1 MNASVEA
8 DPYGVLVADDHQ
20 LFRDGLRSLVL
31 AMPDARLVGE
41 AADGLEVV
49 ALAASRQP
57 DVIVMDLRMPH
68 LDGVEA
74 TRRILAERADI
85 RVLVVS
91 MLDDDASV
99 FAAIRAGA
107 RGYVLKGA
115 GHEEVIQAIR
125 AVHRGEAIFG
135 AGIAARMAS
144 YFAHLTPTVD
154 YAFPELTKSER
165 DVLRLLAE
173 GLQNAQIAE
182 RLYLAPKTV
191 RNSVS
196 SILTKLN
203 VADRTEAALR
213 AREAGVRGT
222 MPPVEFQRPTTK
234 KGST

>member
-1 MNASVEA
+1 MNGPVE
-8 DPYGVLVADDHQ
+8 PGPFGVLVADDHL

-49 ALAASRQP
+49 ALATACQP
-57 DVIVMDLRMPH
+57 DVIVMDLRMPR

-74 TRRILAERADI
+74 TRRILAENAEI

-99 FAAIRAGA
+99 FAAMRSGA
-107 RGYVLKGA
+107 RGYILKGA
-115 GHEEVIQAIR
+115 GHEEVIEAIR
-125 AVHRGEAIFG
+125 SVHRGDAIFG

-144 YFAHLTPTVD
+144 YFAHLTPAVED
-154 YAFPELTKSER
+154 AFPELSKTER

-173 GLQNAQIAE
+173 GLQNAQIAQ

-191 RNSVS
+191 RNNVS
-196 SILTKLN
+196 SILAKLN

-213 AREAGVRGT
+213 ARAAGVQGPRH
-222 MPPVEFQRPTTK
+222 R
-234 KGST
+234 

>member
-1 MNASVEA
+1 MSSRSVE
-8 DPYGVLVADDHQ
+8 PFRVLVADDHQ

-41 AADGLEVV
+41 AADGPEAVT
-49 ALAASRQP
+49 LATASRP
-57 DVIVMDLRMPH
+57 DVVVMDLRMPGM
-68 LDGVEA
+68 DGVEA
-74 TRRILAERADI
+74 TRRILAEHADT

-115 GHEEVIQAIR
+115 GHEEVSQAIR
-125 AVHRGEAIFG
+125 AVYRGEGIFG
-135 AGIAARMAS
+135 AAIAARMAI
-144 YFAHLTPTVD
+144 YFAQLTPAVET
-154 YAFPELTKSER
+154 AFPELTRTER

-173 GLQNAQIAE
+173 GLSNAQIAE
-182 RLYLAPKTV
+182 RLYLAPKTI
-191 RNSVS
+191 RNNVS

-213 AREAGVRGT
+213 ARDAGLRGGPSQHT
-222 MPPVEFQRPTTK
+222 GQ
-234 KGST
+234 

>member
-1 MNASVEA
+1 MNGPAE
-8 DPYGVLVADDHQ
+8 PGPFGVLVADDHL

-49 ALAASRQP
+49 ALAAACKP

-74 TRRILAERADI
+74 TRRILAENAEI

-99 FAAIRAGA
+99 FAAMRTGA

-115 GHEEVIQAIR
+115 GHEEVIEAIR
-125 AVHRGEAIFG
+125 SVHRGDAIFG
-135 AGIAARMAS
+135 AGIAARMAN
-144 YFAHLTPTVD
+144 YFAHLTPAVED
-154 YAFPELTKSER
+154 AFPELTKTER

-173 GLQNAQIAE
+173 GLQNAQIAQ

-191 RNSVS
+191 RNNVS
-196 SILTKLN
+196 SILAKLN

-213 AREAGVRGT
+213 AREAGVHGT
-222 MPPVEFQRPTTK
+222 PPRRR
-234 KGST
+234 

>member
-1 MNASVEA
+1 VNQLPEA
-8 DPYGVLVADDHQ
+8 KPFDVVVADDHE

-31 AMPDARLVGE
+31 SMPDARLVGE
-41 AADGLEVV
+41 AADGPEVI
-49 ALAASRQP
+49 ALAAALRP
-57 DVIVMDLRMPH
+57 EVIVMDIRMPH

-74 TRRILAERADI
+74 TRRILAENAQI

-99 FAAIRAGA
+99 FAAMRAGA

-115 GHEEVIQAIR
+115 GHEHVIDAIR
-125 AVHRGEAIFG
+125 SVHRGDAILG
-135 AGIAARMAS
+135 AGIAARMAR
-144 YFAHLTPTVD
+144 YFAHLTPTVED
-154 YAFPELTKSER
+154 AFPELTKTER
-165 DVLRLLAE
+165 DILRLLAE

-191 RNSVS
+191 RNNVS

-213 AREAGVRGT
+213 ARDAGVTR
-222 MPPVEFQRPTTK
+222 RIR
-234 KGST
+234 STPSSPELP